1 MSREQ
6 IEAAIP
12 HRKPMLL
19 LDEIVERGE
28 DRIVCRKTFCDD
40 EYFFQGHYPGM
51 PLVPGVILCEAGMQ
65 AGAVLLSAQLSDA
78 GEGAPVA
85 TRMNNVK
92 FRQMVKPGDTIDIEI
107 TLNERMADAFFMTAK
122 VSTNGKVAVRFD
134 FACTVAKVE

>member
-51 PLVPGVILCEAGMQ
+51 PLVPGVILCEAAMQ

-122 VSTNGKVAVRFD
+122 VSTGGKAAVRFD